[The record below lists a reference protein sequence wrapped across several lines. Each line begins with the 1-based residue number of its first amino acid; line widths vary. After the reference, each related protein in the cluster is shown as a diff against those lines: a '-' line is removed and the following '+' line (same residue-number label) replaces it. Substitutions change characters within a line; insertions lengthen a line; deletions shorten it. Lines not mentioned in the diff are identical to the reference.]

1 MKHHIAVLLVSSL
14 ALNATTAELIPV
26 LRPPNPSSTAGGS
39 SFSVAVSGDARFV
52 TFLSHANNLVT
63 NDSMN
68 PWMDVFLRDLT
79 NSTTT
84 LVSAGATGMGGGNDN
99 SGLPSVSLGGAFVT
113 FESTASNLVPNDT
126 NGFSDVFLRDLT
138 KNRTWLVSVGS
149 DGSAANGASAVP
161 LVSIDGRYVVY
172 ESGASNLVN
181 GDVNG
186 MRDIFRYDHATQI
199 TRLVSPM
206 PTYTEPANIGASHS
220 ASMSPDARLIVFAKS
235 AMYSLG
241 NPSTVSSG
249 EIFLYDFQDSVTF
262 WLSSGVSSNFT
273 GGPTYGC
280 YNPTISADGQS
291 VVFKANNGGAAAA
304 LYRRGHPRQMG
315 VHAELLA
322 VNAATQGWAQV
333 SMDGRFVAYQA
344 TDGVRVWDGLIAS
357 NRLVLA
363 NLAGVTGRV
372 CSLPS
377 ISADGNRTAFLVA
390 SNQISTVYVHDWAND
405 TTTPALVK
413 ANGMPVPVNDSVAP
427 LLSEDGGTIVFDSR
441 DASLVSDDA
450 NLAYDVFASG
460 VGSGERTLVSARA
473 ASLPSGT
480 SPTPSS
486 RWASSIS
493 ANGRVVAISMADL
506 MEADTNRLQDL
517 YARDLRT
524 GARTFL
530 GQSTNSTS
538 FPSFSADGRYVAYLS
553 VNMNNDAPSQG
564 QRDARVYRRDLLTGE
579 ELLIHSPAIWDN
591 HFSHVGISPDGS
603 QVAFVARPFNITYPN
618 IYLRDL
624 NAGTTNTITVGI
636 SNAFSSTPQQAN
648 NSSME
653 PFFSP
658 NGRWLF
664 FRSMAGNLTTNTV
677 SGYGLF
683 ARDLVRDRT
692 LLLTSSYR
700 DFGGDVSEMS
710 VSADSR
716 FVSSIGTTF
725 GSFAPVSV
733 FDLKSETLTTV
744 SDSLS
749 TRSVS
754 LSGNGRWVAFDRG
767 ETGSGPWNIYIR
779 DMVNRTNELI
789 SMQAGTT
796 NPASRSSS
804 HPQISHD
811 GRYVIFASDATNL
824 VTGDANNARDIFI
837 RDRLRG
843 VTLLASINR
852 AGTGSGNGN
861 SLLPVLAADGRTL
874 LFQSFASDLI
884 ADDFNETADVFVLH
898 LAGTDSDGDGMDDDW
913 EAAYFS
919 TLARDGSGD
928 FDGDGSSDAAEH
940 QLGTDPTNAGS
951 VFQVLKLTRDGGP
964 TTKLLW
970 NSTPGRTYR
979 VQFKDDLSASAW
991 SEALQTVTAAGTTAV
1006 WTEQGQSA
1014 PDKRFYRVLLVP

>member
-26 LRPPNPSSTAGGS
+26 LRPPSPSSTAGGS
-39 SFSVAVSGDARFV
+39 SFSAAISGDARFV

-79 NSTTT
+79 NGTTT
-84 LVSAGATGMGGGNDN
+84 LVSVGATGMSGGNDN
-99 SGLPSVSLGGAFVT
+99 SGIPSVSLDGAFVT

-126 NGFSDVFLRDLT
+126 NGFSDVFLRDLNAGLT
-138 KNRTWLVSVGS
+138 RIVNAGTNGSV
-149 DGSAANGASAVP
+149 ANGASGVP
-161 LVSIDGRYVVY
+161 LISRDGRFVVY
-172 ESGASNLVN
+172 ESSASNLVTLDSN
-181 GDVNG
+181 RT
-186 MRDIFRYDHATQI
+186 RDLFLYDHVLDRNQV
-199 TRLVSPM
+199 VSADDNFTPGLDG
-206 PTYTEPANIGASHS
+206 PSHS
-220 ASMSPDARLIVFAKS
+220 AAITPDARLIAFVKS
-235 AMYSLG
+235 ATNNLLNPPATNYSEIYVRDMQ
-241 NPSTVSSG
+241 STIPRLIS
-249 EIFLYDFQDSVTF
+249 F
-262 WLSSGVSSNFT
+262 GVHSNYS
-273 GGPTYGC
+273 GGPAFGC
-280 YNPTISADGQS
+280 YNPVISADGHY
-291 VVFKANNGGAAAA
+291 VVFKANNGSPAAT
-304 LYRRGHPRQMG
+304 LYRSDLQSTYPEPIAMN
-315 VHAELLA
+315 A
-322 VNAATQGWAQV
+322 VTQGWAQV

-460 VGSGERTLVSARA
+460 VESGERTLVSARA

-493 ANGRVVAISMADL
+493 ANGRVAAISTVDL
-506 MEADTNRLQDL
+506 MGADTNRWQDL
-517 YARDLRT
+517 YARDLKT
-524 GARTFL
+524 GAQTFL

-538 FPSFSADGRYVAYLS
+538 SPSFSADGRYVAYLS
-553 VNMNNDAPSQG
+553 VNMNSYAPWLG
-564 QRDARVYRRDLLTGE
+564 QRDASVYRRDLVTGE
-579 ELLIHSPAIWDN
+579 TMLIHSNAVWDPTASTVAISQDGN
-591 HFSHVGISPDGS
+591 SIAFVDRNSLPFGNGNPNLYMRDVLNGTISLISTQGLPPFSSQNNAGNGASTEPRFSPD
-603 QVAFVARPFNITYPN
+603 
-618 IYLRDL
+618 
-624 NAGTTNTITVGI
+624 
-636 SNAFSSTPQQAN
+636 
-648 NSSME
+648 
-653 PFFSP
+653 
-658 NGRWLF
+658 GRWLF
-664 FRSMAGNLTTNTV
+664 FASTASNLATNHIY
-677 SGYGLF
+677 SIAPNNLF
-683 ARDLVRDRT
+683 ARDLLNYST
-692 LLLTSSYR
+692 LKVSSIRAPNSLGSY
-700 DFGGDVSEMS
+700 S
-710 VSADSR
+710 VSANSR
-716 FVSSIGTTF
+716 FVATVDSYASSSEPQVSRFDMQTRALIRMP
-725 GSFAPVSV
+725 GSVYS
-733 FDLKSETLTTV
+733 KST
-744 SDSLS
+744 SISAD
-749 TRSVS
+749 
-754 LSGNGRWVAFDRG
+754 GRWIAFDGRPL
-767 ETGSGPWNIYIR
+767 TAWQIYVR
-779 DMVNRTNELI
+779 DTALQTTELI
-789 SMQAGTT
+789 SVQTGTT
-796 NPASRSSS
+796 NPVDRSSS

-824 VTGDANNARDIFI
+824 VTGDANNAKDIFI

-852 AGTGSGNGN
+852 AGTSSGNGA

-874 LFQSFASDLI
+874 LFQSFASDLA
-884 ADDFNETADVFVLH
+884 ADDFNETADVFVLR
-898 LAGTDSDGDGMDDDW
+898 LGGTDSDGDGMDDDW

-928 FDGDGSSDAAEH
+928 FDVDGSSDAAEH

-970 NSTPGRTYR
+970 TSMPGRTYR
-979 VQFKDDLSASAW
+979 VQFKDDLLASAW
-991 SEALQTVTAAGTTAV
+991 SEASQTVTAAGTTAV

-1014 PDKRFYRVLLVP
+1014 PDNRFYRVLLVP